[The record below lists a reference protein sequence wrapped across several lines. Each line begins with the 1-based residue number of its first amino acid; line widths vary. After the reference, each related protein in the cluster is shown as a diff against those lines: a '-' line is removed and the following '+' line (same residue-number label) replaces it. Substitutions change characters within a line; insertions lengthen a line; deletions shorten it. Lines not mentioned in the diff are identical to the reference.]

1 MTTLEKQR
9 IAELE
14 TALADERRRREL
26 ADELAHR
33 DAAALDEER
42 KRRQL
47 AAELARRDQASL
59 QRDLARVTRVLE
71 ELRGE
76 LARGEEEVARRVE
89 EVREEGVRRMEARER
104 EWDESMCVLERVA
117 REELRAREVRIG
129 ERERVLVKKEWR
141 EGELQREIE
150 ALRRGRACASASA
163 SVSAEVG
170 NDGEGAVAAGG
181 VDEQIVA
188 GCDGSAGGGESGAAD
203 RMVTE
208 VRTCARP
215 QKAFN

>member
-14 TALADERRRREL
+14 VALADERRRREL

-59 QRDLARVTRVLE
+59 QRDLARVTRALE

-76 LARGEEEVARRVE
+76 LARGEEEAARRVE

-117 REELRAREVRIG
+117 REELRVREVRIG

-150 ALRRGRACASASA
+150 ALRRGRAVASASA
-163 SVSAEVG
+163 SAEEVG
-170 NDGEGAVAAGG
+170 NDGEGAAAAGG